1 VDTAEITV
9 AGGRVAGERMDK
21 RLAKRH
27 KRQVSRARKVLKLS
41 EPDVRTPEQIEAA
54 RLASHTDFGAT
65 RTRGPHYRAVVVPR
79 NNPIVRSEPELP
91 LPATFTGALPRLVAL
106 LSDLR

>member
-1 VDTAEITV
+1 MVAVDTAEIAV

-27 KRQVSRARKVLKLS
+27 KRQVSRARKIVKLS

-54 RLASHTDFGAT
+54 RLVSRTDFQRDKNPWPTLPSGPGA
-65 RTRGPHYRAVVVPR
+65 
-79 NNPIVRSEPELP
+79 PEQ
-91 LPATFTGALPRLVAL
+91 
-106 LSDLR
+106 SDPSR